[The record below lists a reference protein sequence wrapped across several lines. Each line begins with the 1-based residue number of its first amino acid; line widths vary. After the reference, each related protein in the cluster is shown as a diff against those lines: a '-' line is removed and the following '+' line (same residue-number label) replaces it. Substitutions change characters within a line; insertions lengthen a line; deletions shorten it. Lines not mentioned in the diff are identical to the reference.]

1 MRIFLWK
8 IIFGQTLSLSFC
20 FMVSKPPWLIP
31 AHQTQIQQSLIKIKP
46 HKLHLHSPL
55 LLNLIDLTTH
65 FCEQVLTSVRGNRL
79 ESFFLG
85 TQVVL
90 DQYLSN
96 SSTGSG
102 DSRASNVEQRAKNP
116 AISTSELKT
125 KISWLATFYYQWRY
139 FEFCSWLWYFT
150 WYLEIYWKIIWSP
163 I

>member
-1 MRIFLWK
+1 MK
-8 IIFGQTLSLSFC
+8 ISLSFC
-20 FMVSKPPWLIP
+20 FVVSKPPWLIP
-31 AHQTQIQQSLIKIKP
+31 ALQTQIQQSLIKIKP

-65 FCEQVLTSVRGNRL
+65 FCEQVLTSIRGNRL

-96 SSTGSG
+96 SSTGSD

-125 KISWLATFYYQWRY
+125 KFFLASY
-139 FEFCSWLWYFT
+139 FLLSVKVF
-150 WYLEIYWKIIWSP
+150 
-163 I
+163 

>member
-1 MRIFLWK
+1 MK
-8 IIFGQTLSLSFC
+8 ISLSFC
-20 FMVSKPPWLIP
+20 FVVSKPPWLIP
-31 AHQTQIQQSLIKIKP
+31 ALQTQIQQSLIKIKP

-65 FCEQVLTSVRGNRL
+65 FCEQVLTSIRGNRL

-125 KISWLATFYYQWRY
+125 KFFLASY
-139 FEFCSWLWYFT
+139 FLLSVKVF
-150 WYLEIYWKIIWSP
+150 
-163 I
+163 